1 MERIVKITEVLRN
14 HNFLKLWIGQIVSA
28 LGDRFH
34 QMALLG
40 LIMKKG
46 GTVGEELSKITFW
59 SMLPFFLFSLFSGV
73 LSDRWSR
80 KGILIWSDIAR
91 VLLVCAIPWI
101 IRDSTYISPA
111 YPAIF
116 VIGIFT
122 CLFSP
127 AKFSIIPNIVEERHL
142 LAANSLITS
151 SALLSVLA
159 GTAVG
164 CIAFDSLGF
173 RFSMYFDAFTYLFS
187 AGAIWKIVPQE
198 RERSRIKGLRI
209 LLSDIKEGMKYIYH
223 DTRLIILIFFGA
235 IIWFVGVSFYLAIS
249 DFAGKVW
256 HFTALTPLGLIFTS
270 LGAGLLI
277 GSIIVGKYGNRVK
290 RNIVYTCSIWIM
302 SFGIMA
308 FAFVQSY
315 IAASS
320 IIFLIGFASGVFISP
335 INADIQKIVP
345 DELRGRAFACKDIFI
360 NAFIVLPA
368 IITGKLTTFIPVR
381 ELMLYLGIGIFLV
394 GIFVAWKSLKLNN
407 IH

>member
-1 MERIVKITEVLRN
+1 
-14 HNFLKLWIGQIVSA
+14 
-28 LGDRFH
+28 
-34 QMALLG
+34 
-40 LIMKKG
+40 
-46 GTVGEELSKITFW
+46 
-59 SMLPFFLFSLFSGV
+59 
-73 LSDRWSR
+73 
-80 KGILIWSDIAR
+80 
-91 VLLVCAIPWI
+91 
-101 IRDSTYISPA
+101 
-111 YPAIF
+111 
-116 VIGIFT
+116 
-122 CLFSP
+122 
-127 AKFSIIPNIVEERHL
+127 
-142 LAANSLITS
+142 
-151 SALLSVLA
+151 
-159 GTAVG
+159 
-164 CIAFDSLGF
+164 
-173 RFSMYFDAFTYLFS
+173 MYFDAFTYLFS

-198 RERSRIKGLRI
+198 RECSRIKGLSI